1 MRKRLLAFALA
12 VCMFALG
19 GCGQT
24 IQIDFS
30 GVDYQSSPY
39 KHINNGGVTD
49 DETLPYN
56 VDAITGATLTVEG
69 PGLVTSTP
77 LSIRELEN
85 RNDGL
90 VRGVYK
96 DSRGT
101 FIYEG
106 MDLYYLLSQMT
117 DGDNGIQTTEKAYRV
132 QFKDSNRK
140 TISEL
145 TLEEIKA
152 AYDAG

>member
-90 VRGVYK
+90 RCV
-96 DSRGT
+96 
-101 FIYEG
+101 
-106 MDLYYLLSQMT
+106 
-117 DGDNGIQTTEKAYRV
+117 
-132 QFKDSNRK
+132 
-140 TISEL
+140 
-145 TLEEIKA
+145 
-152 AYDAG
+152 